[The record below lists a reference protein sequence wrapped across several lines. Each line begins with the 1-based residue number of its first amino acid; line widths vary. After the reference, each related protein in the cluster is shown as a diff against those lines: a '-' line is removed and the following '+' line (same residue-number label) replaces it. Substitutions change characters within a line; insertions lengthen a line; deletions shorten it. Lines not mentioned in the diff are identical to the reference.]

1 MLILVIG
8 LLLIAAAISY
18 LKFGSI
24 DPSELTA
31 VNIHEGQASFPTYWI
46 PYAILAFIALLLV
59 MWLLGKILSAP
70 KAIKRSNKA
79 RNAASSHEALNQ
91 GLMQITSGEYEK
103 GEATLTSHLDGD
115 ESDASKY
122 ISAAKSAESR
132 GAHEQAEHYLKK
144 ASDSSNSASYAV
156 RASQAEMLMGRGEY
170 DKAETLLTNLHNSSP
185 ENKHVMGLLA
195 STLQHTGNAS
205 KLSKLTQIMR
215 KNKAMP
221 EDKIAAYEGPAWSQ
235 AIADSSNNDLKNIW
249 DSLPSEART
258 NPKAVG
264 AYAKRLVEVGDPDQA
279 EAVVHKVL
287 NKDFDESLASM
298 YGDIESSNAAKQ
310 LENAERW
317 AQKNTLSSGIMA
329 SVGKLAAKR
338 DMWSKARDSLAR
350 SAQLDLNPGIANEL
364 GEVMESMGDKAR
376 SQEFFK
382 NAARLAAGKS
392 PTGLLSDLPN
402 LVSALGSK

>member
-1 MLILVIG
+1 MLILIIAV
-8 LLLIAAAISY
+8 LLIAAAISY
-18 LKFGSI
+18 LKYGTV

-31 VNIHEGQASFPTYWI
+31 INLHEGQASFPTYWI
-46 PYAILAFIALLLV
+46 PYAILAFIALLIVL
-59 MWLLGKILSAP
+59 WLLGKILSAP
-70 KAIKRSNKA
+70 KAIKRGNKA
-79 RNAASSHEALNQ
+79 RNVASSRQALDH
-91 GLMQITSGEYEK
+91 GLMQINSGEYEK

-115 ESDASKY
+115 ASDASKY
-122 ISAAKSAESR
+122 IGAAKSAEAR
-132 GAHEQAEHYLKK
+132 GAHEQAEHYLNK

-156 RASQAEMLMGRGEY
+156 RTAQAEMLMGRGEY

-185 ENKHVMGLLA
+185 ENKHVMGMLA
-195 STLQHTGNAS
+195 TTLQHTGNSS

-221 EDKIAAYEGPAWSQ
+221 ETQIAAIESPAWSQ
-235 AIADSSNNDLKNIW
+235 AIASASNNDLKSTW
-249 DSLPSEART
+249 DSLPAEAR
-258 NPKAVG
+258 NDPAAVG
-264 AYAKRLVEVGDPDQA
+264 AFAKRLVDVGDPDQA

-298 YGDIESSNAAKQ
+298 YGDIESGNVAKQ

-317 AQKNTLSSGIMA
+317 AQKNSVSSGLMA

-338 DMWSKARDSLAR
+338 ELWSKARDSLAK
-350 SAQLDLNPGIANEL
+350 SAQIDLNPGIANEL
-364 GEVMESMGDKAR
+364 GEVMESMGDKTR

-402 LVSALGSK
+402 LVSALASK

>member
-103 GEATLTSHLDGD
+103 G
-115 ESDASKY
+115 
-122 ISAAKSAESR
+122 
-132 GAHEQAEHYLKK
+132 
-144 ASDSSNSASYAV
+144 DSSNSASYAV

-205 KLSKLTQIMR
+205 KLSKLTQKDLHGLR
-215 KNKAMP
+215 Q
-221 EDKIAAYEGPAWSQ
+221 SQ
-235 AIADSSNNDLKNIW
+235 I
-249 DSLPSEART
+249 LPT
-258 NPKAVG
+258 
-264 AYAKRLVEVGDPDQA
+264 
-279 EAVVHKVL
+279 
-287 NKDFDESLASM
+287 M
-298 YGDIESSNAAKQ
+298 
-310 LENAERW
+310 
-317 AQKNTLSSGIMA
+317 T
-329 SVGKLAAKR
+329 
-338 DMWSKARDSLAR
+338 
-350 SAQLDLNPGIANEL
+350 
-364 GEVMESMGDKAR
+364 
-376 SQEFFK
+376 
-382 NAARLAAGKS
+382 
-392 PTGLLSDLPN
+392 
-402 LVSALGSK
+402 